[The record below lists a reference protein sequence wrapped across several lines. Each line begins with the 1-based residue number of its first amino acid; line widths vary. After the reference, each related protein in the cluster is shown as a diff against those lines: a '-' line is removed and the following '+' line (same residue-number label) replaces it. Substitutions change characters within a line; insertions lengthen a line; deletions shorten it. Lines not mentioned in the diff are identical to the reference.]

1 MSGAGARP
9 ITFGPFRLDLGARR
23 LTHNDVEL
31 MLGGRAFDVLAAL
44 AGAGGG
50 TLTKDALL
58 ATVWHGQVVEENNLQ
73 KQVSA
78 LRKLIGEGWIVTIPN
93 RGYRLVLA
101 PPTDPL
107 MLTAAPMA
115 VPDRPSIAVL
125 PFANLSGDPE
135 QEYFADGMAEDVT
148 TVLSRIGGLFV
159 IARNS
164 AFTYKGRAINLQQVS
179 RELGVR
185 YVLEGS
191 VRRAGGRVR
200 IACQLIDASSGVHV
214 WADRFDAELND
225 IFELQDRVSE
235 SVAGAIE
242 PNLLRAEIAR
252 ALRKPTGNLTA
263 YDLYLRAQAAAQL
276 RSRADLED
284 AVRLVRSALAA
295 DPGFAL
301 AAAFGAHVINRLLAT
316 GGVNRGDNMV
326 AEGIAF
332 ARRALAHGRDDAL
345 TLAYASTIRSLDP
358 EHAIEI
364 GRQAARRALQ
374 INPNSALAV
383 YAVANSHLGSDR
395 MDEALRMYDRT
406 LLLSPLDPD
415 LPAILTN
422 KAAALI
428 GLGHYETALTII
440 RSARAQQDVPLHGWI
455 IEVAALC
462 RLDRVDEAHTIVQ
475 EIRAAHPDETIS
487 RICTRFRAF
496 PQRMLDIASR
506 TLREAG
512 VPE

>member
-1 MSGAGARP
+1 MSGAGAPP
-9 ITFGPFRLDLGARR
+9 ITFGPFRLDLDARR
-23 LTHNDVEL
+23 LTHNGVEIL
-31 MLGGRAFDVLAAL
+31 LGGRAFDVLAAL

-50 TLTKDALL
+50 TLSKDGLL
-58 ATVWHGQVVEENNLQ
+58 AAVWHGQVVEENNLQ

-78 LRKLIGEGWIVTIPN
+78 LRKLLGEGWIVTIPN

-101 PPTDPL
+101 PSTEPPGS
-107 MLTAAPMA
+107 TAAPLA

-135 QEYFADGMAEDVT
+135 QEYFADGMAEDIT
-148 TVLSRIGGLFV
+148 TALSRISGLFV

-164 AFTYKGRAINLQQVS
+164 AFTYKGGAVNVQQVN

-200 IACQLIDASSGVHV
+200 IVCQLIDASSGIHV

-235 SVAGAIE
+235 SVAGVIE

-252 ALRKPTGNLTA
+252 ALSKPTGNLTA

-276 RSRADLED
+276 RSRDDLEE

-295 DPGFAL
+295 DPDFAL
-301 AAAFGAHVINRLLAT
+301 AAAFGAHVINRLLAI
-316 GGVNRGDNMV
+316 GGVDRGDNLV
-326 AEGIAF
+326 ANGIGF
-332 ARRALAHGRDDAL
+332 ARRALAHARDDAL

-358 EHAIEI
+358 VHAFEI
-364 GRQAARRALQ
+364 GSQAARRALQ

-383 YAVANSHLGSDR
+383 YAVGNSHLGADQL
-395 MDEALRMYDRT
+395 DEALRMYDRT
-406 LLLSPLDPD
+406 ILLSPLDPD
-415 LPAILTN
+415 LPAIFTN

-428 GLGHYETALTII
+428 GLGHYDAALAII

-462 RLDRVDEAHTIVQ
+462 RLDRVDEARIIVQ

-487 RICTRFRAF
+487 RICTRFLAF
-496 PQRMLDIASR
+496 PERMRDIAAQ
-506 TLREAG
+506 TLRQAG